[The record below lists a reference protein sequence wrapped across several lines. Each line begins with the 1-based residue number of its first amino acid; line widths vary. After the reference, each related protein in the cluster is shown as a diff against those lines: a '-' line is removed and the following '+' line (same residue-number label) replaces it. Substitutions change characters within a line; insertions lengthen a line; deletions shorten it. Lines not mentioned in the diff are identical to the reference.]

1 MNKTESI
8 IKLQKFESEID
19 EQPSMLV
26 KICGMKQ
33 PANIKQI
40 ALLKP
45 DFMGFIFYPKSPR
58 YVEPFPVE
66 ILNSLPKDIKKTGV
80 FVNEDID
87 DILKT
92 VHKYNL
98 DAVQLHGS
106 DLEKV
111 CKKLRET
118 ELIIIKAFP
127 ISTASNFIPANHYE
141 GLCDYFLFDT
151 RTDQHGGSGVK
162 FNWNLLYEYKGK
174 TPFFLS
180 GGIAPDDVNT
190 ISAISHPKFAGIDL
204 NSRFEIKPGLKDADK
219 LAEFLHALTIRRAT
233 EIL

>member
-1 MNKTESI
+1 MKKTDSSNQLHE
-8 IKLQKFESEID
+8 LEAELG
-19 EQPSMLV
+19 EQPGMLV

-33 PANIKQI
+33 PGNIRQV
-40 ALLKP
+40 ALLQP
-45 DFMGFIFYPKSPR
+45 DFMGFIFYSKSPR

-66 ILNSLPKDIKKTGV
+66 ILNSLPPGIKKTGV

-111 CKKLRET
+111 CRKLRET

-127 ISTASNFIPANHYE
+127 ISTASNFIPTLHYE

-151 RTDQHGGSGVK
+151 RTDHHGGSGLK

-190 ISAISHPKFAGIDL
+190 ISAINHPLLAGIDL
-204 NSRFEIKPGLKDADK
+204 NSRFELKPGLKDADK
-219 LAEFLHALTIRRAT
+219 LREFLHALTVRRAS
-233 EIL
+233 EEF

>member
-1 MNKTESI
+1 MNKIEYSI
-8 IKLQKFESEID
+8 HQNEFESALND
-19 EQPSMLV
+19 QPDMLV

-33 PANIKQI
+33 AGNIRQV
-40 ALLKP
+40 ALLQP
-45 DFMGFIFYPKSPR
+45 DFMGFIFYSKSPR

-66 ILNSLPKDIKKTGV
+66 ILNSLPPGIKKTGV

-127 ISTASNFIPANHYE
+127 IATVSNFIPTNHYE

-151 RTDQHGGSGVK
+151 RTEHHGGSGVK
-162 FNWNLLYEYKGK
+162 FNWNLLHEYKGK

-190 ISAISHPKFAGIDL
+190 ISAINHPLLAGIDL
-204 NSRFEIKPGLKDADK
+204 NSRFEIKPGIKDADK
-219 LAEFLHALTIRRAT
+219 LREFLHALSVRRT
-233 EIL
+233 NENL

>member
-1 MNKTESI
+1 MNKIDYSI
-8 IKLQKFESEID
+8 QHD
-19 EQPSMLV
+19 EYELGQNDQPDMLV

-33 PANIKQI
+33 AGNIRQV
-40 ALLKP
+40 ALLQP
-45 DFMGFIFYPKSPR
+45 DFMGFIFYSKSPR

-66 ILNSLPKDIKKTGV
+66 ILNSLPPGIKKTGV

-111 CKKLRET
+111 CRKLRET

-127 ISTASNFIPANHYE
+127 IATASNFIPTSHYE

-151 RTDQHGGSGVK
+151 RTEHHGGSGVK
-162 FNWNLLYEYKGK
+162 FNWNLLYEYKGT

-190 ISAISHPKFAGIDL
+190 ISAINHPLLAGIDL

-219 LAEFLHALTIRRAT
+219 LSEFLHALSVRRT
-233 EIL
+233 NDNL